1 MRLWTKG
8 VRVGNFGVWRERTLP
23 PLGPGLNLLYGPNEA
38 GKTTLLLF
46 LRAMLFG
53 FDRQSVTLDGA
64 EPGGALTLADD
75 QGREWLL
82 ERWGKGKKARVTLS
96 GASGASAGEAGL
108 RDLLQNVGRPV
119 YANVFAFSL
128 TELSDLRSLDHQE
141 VRELLYSASLG
152 LGSISLAKVASDLH
166 KEAEALFKPG
176 SRAQKKPEINQVI
189 AELAQVRQTLAG
201 LEKQPEE
208 YQGLVAE
215 LARIEQ
221 EIEALSERREQAAA
235 ERLRLQKLDQAW
247 PVWENWQEVRA
258 DLAALLAVDTFPE
271 NGLSRF
277 EGLGAEQERA
287 ENERGDFLRALDAAQ
302 RASQDLSPDLSLL
315 EQAAALEALGEKRLL
330 FEDRREELTRKE
342 QELAAARA
350 RLDESLNNLGTGW
363 QEERLD
369 KFPLSL
375 TWRQGVREQQQSLED
390 TRQNLRHLET
400 LCQQQSGLCRER
412 EAAGEQTRAAG
423 LAGQSGWL
431 SRWGL
436 VLAGGILI
444 GAAGVLAF
452 LRLWPYALG
461 TAAGAGAVW
470 LLALFFRVHLRSQFR
485 RELSAL
491 TAELDRAAE
500 TMKWVQA
507 ERDSAQAKLDGMVAE
522 WQERLAADGFPP
534 ELSPADAL
542 ELAQEVERAR
552 GHLQGYRELA
562 QERDVLSQFLNDFAT
577 RLSDICRCLD
587 LPHVSLREINSFLV
601 RLKQKLVQNQDI
613 LSKKDL
619 LETEILVLTGKAD
632 KNEAALQR
640 LQGQIQELFQAAG
653 VDNEEAFRQQAEA
666 FQRRQDL
673 LAKSRHLLVQLHLLA
688 GGEPAWEDFHRT
700 LAESSQADLCAGLES
715 ASREV
720 SELDALLAQ
729 AREDKGSLGTRRDM
743 LERTEELGENLLAE
757 QTLAARLR
765 DLAQRWTVLALSHFF
780 LEQGRRR
787 FEADSQ
793 PLVLKE
799 ASRYF
804 AELTEGRYS
813 RVMAPLEDENLLAI
827 NRQDQHVPVERL
839 SRGTVEQLYL
849 ALRLALIQAYH
860 QKGVNLPLVL
870 DDTLVNFD
878 HRRARQAVRLLQEMS
893 ATHQLLLF
901 TCHPHMVSLVSETLG
916 KAAPPMI
923 NLEEAS

>member
-8 VRVGNFGVWRERTLP
+8 VRVGNFGVWRDRTLP
-23 PLGPGLNLLYGPNEA
+23 LLGPGLNLLYGPNEA

-53 FDRQSVTLDGA
+53 FDRQAVTLDGA

-75 QGREWLL
+75 RGREWLL

-96 GASGASAGEAGL
+96 GASGASTREAGL

-119 YANVFAFSL
+119 YVNVFAFSL

-141 VRELLYSASLG
+141 VKELLYSASLG
-152 LGSISLAKVASDLH
+152 LGNISLARVASDLH
-166 KEAEALFKPG
+166 NEAAALFKPG
-176 SRAQKKPEINQVI
+176 SRAQKKPEINQVL
-189 AELAQVRQTLAG
+189 ADLAQVRQTLAE

-208 YQGLVAE
+208 YQSLVAE
-215 LARIEQ
+215 LARVER
-221 EIEALSERREQAAA
+221 EIEALSERREGAAA
-235 ERLRLQKLDQAW
+235 ERLRLQKLDEAW
-247 PVWENWQEVRA
+247 PIWENWQEVKA
-258 DLAALLAVDTFPE
+258 DLAVLPVVDAFPE

-277 EGLGAEQERA
+277 EGLLAEQERA
-287 ENERGDFLRALDAAQ
+287 ENERGDSQRALDAAR
-302 RASQDLSPDLSLL
+302 RAFQDLTPDHRLL
-315 EQAAALEALGEKRLL
+315 GQAPALEALWEKRPL
-330 FEDRREELTRKE
+330 FEDRREELDRKE

-350 RLDESLNNLGTGW
+350 RLDESLHNLGTGW
-363 QEERLD
+363 EEERLGE
-369 KFPLSL
+369 FPLSL

-390 TRQNLRHLET
+390 ARQNLRHLET
-400 LCQQQSGLCRER
+400 LCQQQGGLCRER
-412 EAAGEQTRAAG
+412 EAACEQVRAAG
-423 LAGQSGWL
+423 LAGQAGWF

-436 VLAGGILI
+436 VLAGGLIL
-444 GAAGVLAF
+444 GAAGALAF
-452 LRLWPYALG
+452 LRLWPYAIG
-461 TAAGAGAVW
+461 TAAAAGAAW
-470 LLALFFRVHLRSQFR
+470 LLALFFWLHLRSQFHR
-485 RELSAL
+485 QLSAL
-491 TAELDRAAE
+491 TEELDRAAE
-500 TMKWVQA
+500 TLNWVQA
-507 ERDSAQAKLDGMVAE
+507 ERDGAQSKLDGLVAE
-522 WQERLAADGFPP
+522 WQDRLVASGFPP
-534 ELSPADAL
+534 ELSPAYAL
-542 ELAQEVERAR
+542 ELAQEVERAQ
-552 GHLQGYRELA
+552 GHLQSYRDLA
-562 QERDVLSQFLNDFAT
+562 QERDALSRFLYEFAA
-577 RLSDICRCLD
+577 RLHGICRTLD
-587 LPHVSLREINSFLV
+587 LPEAPLDEVNSLLV
-601 RLKQKLVQNQDI
+601 RLKQDLILNQDI
-613 LSKKDL
+613 LNKKSQ
-619 LETEILVLTGKAD
+619 LETEILTLTGKAD
-632 KNEAALQR
+632 KNEEARQR

-666 FQRRQDL
+666 FQQRQEL
-673 LAKSRHLLVQLHLLA
+673 LAKSRHLLVQLRLLA
-688 GGEPAWEDFHRT
+688 GGETAWEEFHRT
-700 LAESSQADLCAGLES
+700 LAQSTQADLHAGLDR

-720 SELDALLAQ
+720 SDLEARLAQ

-743 LERTEELGENLLAE
+743 LERTEELGENLLTE
-757 QTLAARLR
+757 QTLAARLQ
-765 DLAQRWTVLALSHFF
+765 DLAGRWTVLTLSHFF

-804 AELTEGRYS
+804 AELTEGRYI

-901 TCHPHMVSLVSETLG
+901 TCHPHIVTLVSETLG
-916 KAAPPMI
+916 EAAPPII
-923 NLEEAS
+923 NLEEAP